1 MKPATL
7 RGAALALFATLAS
20 LAILAAPTAAAGCS
34 RPIAVPVSANG
45 ASVLLAPDGIRGI
58 YPDVLRSVADK
69 AGCQFEFTL
78 VPRARQVALYGLGQ
92 ADVLVPAAHTPER
105 DRHGVFVPLISTRAM
120 LVSLEGNHALVTSAQ
135 DLLAR
140 RDLRVAVVRGFD
152 YGEGYTALVG
162 ELAKQ
167 GRLFVEV
174 DVTSVAR
181 LLHAGSADLTIMGP
195 SAIISVA
202 RREPR
207 VQGLLERLRTDA
219 IPELPWRVSGAYISR
234 ALPREDQQVLAEALE
249 KAARTS
255 VVMDGYVRYFG
266 PDLLKGGIR
275 PR

>member
-1 MKPATL
+1 MTPPYLLA
-7 RGAALALFATLAS
+7 AALALTVS
-20 LAILAAPTAAAGCS
+20 LAATATATAGCS

-58 YPDVLRSVADK
+58 YPDVLRGVADK
-69 AGCQFEFTL
+69 AGCQFDFTL
-78 VPRARQVALYGLGQ
+78 VPRARQVAMYGLGQ
-92 ADVLVPAAHTPER
+92 ADVLVPAAHTTER
-105 DRHGVFVPLISTRAM
+105 DRHGVFVPLIATRAM
-120 LVSLEGNHALVTSAQ
+120 LISIEGNHAPISSAQ

-152 YGEGYTALVG
+152 YGEGYMALVG

-219 IPELPWRVSGAYISR
+219 IAELPWRANGAYISH
-234 ALPREDQQVLAEALE
+234 ALPREDQQLLVDTLE

-255 VVMDGYVRYFG
+255 AVMDGYVHYFG
-266 PDLLKGGIR
+266 PDLLKGGVR

>member
-1 MKPATL
+1 MNQSFL
-7 RGAALALFATLAS
+7 SAAIAFVALGVAF
-20 LAILAAPTAAAGCS
+20 PCGAAAGCS

-45 ASVLLAPDGIRGI
+45 ASVQMAADGIRGI
-58 YPDVLRSVADK
+58 YPDLLRGVADS
-69 AGCQFEFTL
+69 AGCSFDFAL

-92 ADVLVPAAHTPER
+92 ADILIPASHTTER
-105 DRHGVFVPLISTRAM
+105 DRHGTFVPLISTRPM
-120 LVSLEGNHALVTSAQ
+120 LISVEGNHAPVTSAQ
-135 DLLAR
+135 DLLDR

-152 YGEGYTALVG
+152 YGEGYMALTA

-195 SAIISVA
+195 STMISVA

-207 VQGLLERLRTDA
+207 VQGLFARLRTDA
-219 IPELPWRVSGAYISR
+219 IAELPWRYSGAYVSK
-234 ALPREDQQVLAEALE
+234 ALPKEDQQQLLDALE
-249 KAARTS
+249 KAARTNS
-255 VVMDGYVRYFG
+255 VMDGYVHYFG
-266 PDLLKGGIR
+266 PDLLKGGVR